1 MVERV
6 APILGTERNSV
17 GIDRAVALVH
27 NRLCL
32 GFEAEHR
39 YRARD
44 AVRDQQAVDRR
55 PRQSRCRAVGVGI
68 ARTEMTITERLPDP
82 SGSWFVER
90 VETHDVGQVADTVR
104 DLA

>member
-17 GIDRAVALVH
+17 GIDRAVALVPH
-27 NRLCL
+27 RLCL

-39 YRARD
+39 YRTRD

-55 PRQSRCRAVGVGI
+55 PRQSRCREVGVGI
-68 ARTEMTITERLPDP
+68 APAEVTITERLPGP
-82 SGSWFVER
+82 SGSWFVDR
-90 VETHDVGQVADTVR
+90 VEAHYIGQIEGAAR
-104 DLA
+104 CF